1 MDILT
6 DEDFKLMDALNDG
19 NNDILPSYVIDD
31 DGPVD
36 ILKTEIVICELC
48 MHPNIIS
55 AIPFN
60 RREKEIKQIRLDSVV
75 YASLSKMAKLNKLDM
90 NSLFALLIKVVNEP
104 EVNKKIA
111 SSFFG
116 IPKRKGKVYRSKK
129 ILSTTTSSQE

>member
-6 DEDFKLMDALNDG
+6 DEDFKLMDALNDN

-36 ILKTEIVICELC
+36 ILKTEIVVCELC

-75 YASLSKMAKLNKLDM
+75 YASLCKMAKLNKLDM

-129 ILSTTTSSQE
+129 IITSSQE